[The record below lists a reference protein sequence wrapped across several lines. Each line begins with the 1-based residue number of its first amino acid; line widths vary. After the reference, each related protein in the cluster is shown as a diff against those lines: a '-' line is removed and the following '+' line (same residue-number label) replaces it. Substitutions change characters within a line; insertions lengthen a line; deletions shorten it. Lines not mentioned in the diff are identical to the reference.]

1 MWQDANKVDNL
12 DSRRCREFGTFQV
25 RSGERQDNLEI
36 IKEIEQLKRDVLGVK
51 AERDAIKLQRE
62 DELKSI
68 AVKLGVPDTAEHI
81 RNCIDENIKSEK
93 AAVMAGETYRL
104 KLSASERKISQLL
117 QRGWWQRLRN
127 VISWK

>member
-1 MWQDANKVDNL
+1 
-12 DSRRCREFGTFQV
+12 
-25 RSGERQDNLEI
+25 LEI
-36 IKEIEQLKRDVLGVK
+36 IKEIEQLKRDLVGVK

>member
-36 IKEIEQLKRDVLGVK
+36 IKEIEQLKRDLVGVK